1 MTLLTG
7 WVALFLVIAWVL
19 AHLLYLGPIRDV
31 TETTLAWLLWLAAT
45 CGVVAALAVLAFGLA
60 AGSGSPVW
68 LRFVAWSRTGA
79 AVAGCALVVVGR
91 DRARHPRVHAHA
103 GGAGA
108 GRGALRRGLRRRA
121 AGPAGGVGVAGG
133 PPPSR
138 PAGGAVLSG

>member
-1 MTLLTG
+1 MTRLTG

-108 GRGALRRGLRRRA
+108 GPWGLPRGAPRRPG
-121 AGPAGGVGVAGG
+121 
-133 PPPSR
+133 
-138 PAGGAVLSG
+138 GGACLGRRPGRAPP